1 MALVSESLCRS
12 GTYLTV
18 YKYLTNWTNISRYL
32 EKHLKIPRKTD
43 KKKIGYKELTIVSC
57 ISHQFRQEPK
67 GRLMKNQLPNIENIQ
82 YLEEV
87 WRCYSEDP
95 QSVSPQWRA
104 FFNENGSKEAAPSST
119 TIPRLESGKQQLH
132 QGFGPGGKACAGCGR
147 AEAMSFLQ
155 YNVSLLVRN
164 YRVRGHLLAK
174 FNPLGNPR
182 SLLPELD
189 PEYYGMSEE
198 DLDLLFNFGHIS
210 HEKAMPLRD
219 IIRILQETYTGCI
232 GVQFMHIDSLVERE
246 WLQRRMES
254 SRNAITLSKKQQVRI
269 LERLTDAVVFENF
282 IQKKFVGAKSF
293 SLEGAETLIPLLDQT
308 IEKAAQQGV
317 DNIVIGMP
325 HRGRL
330 NVLANIMGKH
340 PRTIFE
346 EFQDAHAEFNVGRG
360 DVKYHKGYHR
370 DYSTKDGNK
379 VVLDLSFNPSH
390 LEFVG
395 PVAQGAL
402 KARQVKRGDS
412 GNTKGLL
419 ILIHGDA
426 AMAGEGII
434 QETLNLSGLAGFSVG
449 GTLHIVV
456 NNQIGFTTL
465 PSEGRTT
472 VYASDVAKMLQSP
485 IFHVNGEVPHA
496 VAQSLDVLLD
506 FRREFKRDVV
516 IDMYCYRRKGHNE
529 GDEPRFTQPLMYREI
544 DKRPTV
550 RESYMEN
557 LVSQGELDKEE
568 ADTIRK
574 TREQFYE
581 EEYSKLEDVEDD
593 GSAPSSLFTPSYGPY
608 IGGPDNQV
616 KEVDTSVAL
625 DRLKKLGSLLT
636 EVPEEFTPH
645 RKISKMLNSRKEM
658 FAGKAPLDWGA
669 AEALAFAT
677 LVEEN
682 IPVRICGQDSQRGT
696 FSHRHSVLHDVENGA
711 TYMPLANIAQS
722 QVKIDIINSPLT
734 EGAVL
739 GFEYGYST
747 AYPEALVVWEA
758 QFGDFANAA
767 QVYIDQFISSAETKW
782 NLLSGL
788 VLLLPHGLEGTGPE
802 HASAR
807 LERYLANAA
816 TDNYQVVNPTEP
828 AQIFHL
834 LRRQVMR
841 RIRKPL
847 IVMSPKSLLR
857 HPDAI
862 SPLESLAEGGFRK
875 IIVDTECHPDKVE
888 RILLCTGKI
897 YYDLLKERQ
906 ERELDTVAIVRLE
919 QLYPLAEETL
929 AAALDIYPQKTR
941 LLWVQEEPLNMGA
954 YSFIRLRFGDM
965 LSSRWSFDRV
975 GRPKSATPAT
985 GSASSHKL
993 EQSLILQEVFEQ

>member
-1 MALVSESLCRS
+1 MK
-12 GTYLTV
+12 GTST
-18 YKYLTNWTNISRYL
+18 S
-32 EKHLKIPRKTD
+32 
-43 KKKIGYKELTIVSC
+43 S
-57 ISHQFRQEPK
+57 
-67 GRLMKNQLPNIENIQ
+67 ENIFYIEEIWERYQ
-82 YLEEV
+82 KDPDSVSRKWQTYFEQANFAELEEAGQG
-87 WRCYSEDP
+87 P
-95 QSVSPQWRA
+95 PGVS
-104 FFNENGSKEAAPSST
+104 S
-119 TIPRLESGKQQLH
+119 RLAKGHEQLH
-132 QGFGPGGKACAGCGR
+132 QGFGPGGLVCAGCGR

-174 FNPLGNPR
+174 YNPLGNLR
-182 SLLPELD
+182 TSLPELD
-189 PEYYGMSEE
+189 PKYYGMSDK

-210 HEKAMPLRD
+210 GQKALPLRD
-219 IIRILQETYTGCI
+219 ILQTLKETYTGFI
-232 GVQFMHIDSLVERE
+232 GVQFMHIDALNERE
-246 WLQRRMES
+246 WLQQRMET
-254 SRNAITLSKKQQVRI
+254 SRNKIKLTKEQQCRI

-293 SLEGAETLIPLLDQT
+293 SLEGAETLVPLLDQA
-308 IEKAAQQGV
+308 IEKAVEQGV
-317 DNIVIGMP
+317 THIVIGMA

-340 PRTIFE
+340 PRIIFE
-346 EFQDAHAEFNVGRG
+346 EFQDSNAEFNVGRG

-370 DYSTKDGNK
+370 DYSTKDGK
-379 VVLDLSFNPSH
+379 SVVLDLSFNPSH

-395 PVAQGAL
+395 PVAQGAI
-402 KARQVKRGDS
+402 KANQVKHSVEDIS
-412 GNTKGLL
+412 KGLL

-426 AMAGEGII
+426 SMAGEGIV

-449 GTLHIVV
+449 GTLHVVV

-465 PSEGRTT
+465 PSEGRSTT
-472 VYASDVAKMLQSP
+472 YASDVAKMLQTP

-496 VAQSLDVLLD
+496 VAQCLDVSLD
-506 FRREFKRDVV
+506 FRQQFKRDVV
-516 IDMYCYRRKGHNE
+516 IDMYCYRRRGHNE
-529 GDEPRFTQPLMYREI
+529 GDEPRFTQPIMYDEI
-544 DKRPTV
+544 EKRPTV
-550 RESYMEN
+550 RISYMEH
-557 LVSQGELDKEE
+557 LVSLGELEKEE
-568 ADTIRK
+568 AEDIRK
-574 TREQFYE
+574 SREQYFE
-581 EEYSKLEDVEDD
+581 EEYSKLGVLEEDGPTPV
-593 GSAPSSLFTPSYGPY
+593 SLFTPPHGPY
-608 IGGPDNQV
+608 VGGIDARV
-616 KEVDTSVAL
+616 EEVETSVPKA
-625 DRLKKLGSLLT
+625 RLQELGKQLVD
-636 EVPEEFTPH
+636 VPPDFNGH
-645 RKISKMLNSRKEM
+645 RKLLKLLQLRGEM
-658 FAGKAPLDWGA
+658 YADNAPLDWGA

-677 LVEEN
+677 LVEDQV
-682 IPVRICGQDSQRGT
+682 PVRICGQDSQRGT
-696 FSHRHSVLHDVENGA
+696 FSHRHSVLHDVETGG
-711 TYMPLANIAQS
+711 TYMPLANLSKS
-722 QVKIDIINSPLT
+722 QARIDIINSPLT

-747 AYPEALVVWEA
+747 AFPESLVVWEA

-834 LRRQVMR
+834 IRRQVMR

-857 HPDAI
+857 HPQAV
-862 SPLESLAEGGFRK
+862 SPLKSLAEGAFRK
-875 IIVDTECHPDKVE
+875 IIPDEAVTAGDVE
-888 RILLCTGKI
+888 RIILCTGKV

-906 ERELDTVAIVRLE
+906 DRKLESIAIVRIE

-929 AAALDIYPQKTR
+929 ASALEVYPKNIP

-954 YSFIRLRFGDM
+954 YSFIRLRFGDF
-965 LSSRWSFDRV
+965 LSRHWSFDKV
-975 GRPKSATPAT
+975 GRPISATPAT
-985 GSASSHKL
+985 GSASSHRL
-993 EQSLILQEVFEQ
+993 EQSLLFKAVFDD

>member
-1 MALVSESLCRS
+1 M
-12 GTYLTV
+12 
-18 YKYLTNWTNISRYL
+18 N
-32 EKHLKIPRKTD
+32 
-43 KKKIGYKELTIVSC
+43 
-57 ISHQFRQEPK
+57 
-67 GRLMKNQLPNIENIQ
+67 GRPTSFENIT
-82 YLEEV
+82 YIEEV
-87 WRCYSEDP
+87 WERYRENP
-95 QSVSPQWRA
+95 YSVSSQWQAYFAELSNDRPVSP
-104 FFNENGSKEAAPSST
+104 GIPS
-119 TIPRLESGKQQLH
+119 RFAMGREQLR
-132 QGFGPGGKACAGCGR
+132 QGFGPGGLVCAGCGR

-182 SLLPELD
+182 TSLPELD
-189 PEYYGMSEE
+189 PTYYGMSVE

-210 HEKAMPLRD
+210 GQKGMPLRE
-219 IIRILQETYTGCI
+219 IIQILQETYTGFI
-232 GVQFMHIDSLVERE
+232 GVQFMHIDALHERE
-246 WLQRRMES
+246 WLQQRMEVS
-254 SRNAITLSKKQQVRI
+254 KNSIKLSRNQQVRI

-293 SLEGAETLIPLLDQT
+293 SLEGAETLIPLLDQA
-308 IEKAAQQGV
+308 IEKAVEQGV
-317 DNIVIGMP
+317 SHIVLGMA

-340 PRTIFE
+340 PRIIFE
-346 EFQDAHAEFNVGRG
+346 EFQDSDAEINVGRG

-370 DYSTKDGNK
+370 EYSTGNGKK
-379 VVLDLSFNPSH
+379 VILDLSFNPSH

-402 KARQVKRGDS
+402 KASQVKRDVQDIS
-412 GNTKGLL
+412 RGLL

-426 AMAGEGII
+426 SMAGEGIV
-434 QETLNLSGLAGFSVG
+434 QETLNLSGLVGFSVG
-449 GTLHIVV
+449 GTLHVVV

-465 PSEGRTT
+465 PAEGRSTT
-472 VYASDVAKMLQSP
+472 YASDVAKMLQTP

-496 VAQSLDVLLD
+496 VAQCLDLSLD
-506 FRREFKRDVV
+506 FRQQFKRDVV
-516 IDMYCYRRKGHNE
+516 IDMYCYRRRGHNE
-529 GDEPRFTQPLMYREI
+529 GDEPRFTQPVMYNEI
-544 DKRPTV
+544 EKRPTV
-550 RESYMEN
+550 RESYMEH
-557 LVSQGELDKEE
+557 LVALGELDEEE
-568 ADTIRK
+568 ADTIRR
-574 TREQFYE
+574 TREQYFE
-581 EEYSKLEDVEDD
+581 EEFSKLDEFTKPEDLSGD
-593 GSAPSSLFTPSYGPY
+593 GSAPSSLFTPPHGPY
-608 IGGPDNQV
+608 IGGVDAQV
-616 KEVDTSVAL
+616 EEVQTGVPLAQL
-625 DRLKKLGSLLT
+625 QKLGKQLVKTPADFKTHPKIDRILKSR
-636 EVPEEFTPH
+636 EE
-645 RKISKMLNSRKEM
+645 MYADNS
-658 FAGKAPLDWGA
+658 PLDWGA

-677 LVEEN
+677 LVDERV
-682 IPVRICGQDSQRGT
+682 PVRVCGQDSQRGT

-711 TYMPLANIAQS
+711 SFMPLANISKS
-722 QVKIDIINSPLT
+722 QARIDIINSPLT

-758 QFGDFANAA
+758 QFGDFANVA

-841 RIRKPL
+841 PIRKPL

-857 HPDAI
+857 HPKAV
-862 SPLESLAEGGFRK
+862 SPLKSLTEGTFRK
-875 IIVDTECHPDKVE
+875 IIPDDDVKAEDVK

-906 ERELDTVAIVRLE
+906 ERNLDSVAIVRLE
-919 QLYPLAEETL
+919 QLYPLAKETL
-929 AAALDIYPQKTR
+929 AAALAAYPKNIP

-954 YSFIRLRFGDM
+954 YSFIRLRFGEFF
-965 LSSRWSFDRV
+965 SRHWTFDKV
-975 GRPKSATPAT
+975 GRPISATPAT
-985 GSASSHKL
+985 GSAASHKL
-993 EQSLILQEVFEQ
+993 EQYLLFKAVFDDWK